1 MQGRADGAGA
11 PAGAVAHQVFTAVR
25 RAGGEEAE
33 LHPLRDI
40 NNKEIEEV
48 KQLKHPPREVARVM
62 EVVHLLLSLTLPSS
76 IDWGDVLR
84 TVVRVDFLKR
94 ARNIDMDA
102 ILEQPRLIDY
112 ICRRYFAGSEPL
124 TPDRVRWASKAVV
137 AFFGWTVAIIAGC
150 LPAFPAKVGGEE
162 SRRRIILLDQELREE
177 RRQKRDAEEEQR
189 KATEQHRAEKQRR
202 EEERQREKQREE
214 QARQKLAAIE
224 AAAADKKRAE
234 VFKQRRAAAKQ
245 RKLEAKI
252 RHKKRLAL
260 GLHSDESGSEVERCR
275 GVWNSNNPDIRFLR
289 IAGAEITFLSDEFAD
304 HCTAVSCQPMH
315 YGQHFYEFIVHHFSD
330 QLRCGV
336 TTDAVQAGALVAGH
350 NLRGWCYNTGRRSLK
365 AKTMPAGLQVNGK
378 VVQEFSSVDDG
389 DIIGVLVDADR
400 WSIAFLKNRVLEGS
414 CAMSSHAR
422 EPLYLLLH
430 MDAAGDHVELRHVP
444 LQEAPAEA
452 LAALESFSPP
462 SWQIVVSDCSDCSSV
477 SEGEG
482 IPGSHPTV
490 SSVSSS
496 TGDLRVASKSLL
508 GAAGAILAHKPSVT
522 SNPPAPAEPFPPA
535 PTTMPRDPNNDQ
547 SVVVGLKAR
556 LRELKDCLD
565 EGLLTMDEFQE
576 EKGIILRAMR
586 PSLNASGTGSLRREE
601 QRPSSSHMQP
611 SAVASVHSVDEY
623 PKIATRLAMSQ
634 MPNALQ
640 TKQGR
645 RDEAGSNAVCV
656 GDAPDGVFF
665 VKVAPTGD
673 ETQDPGLACI
683 NLADLLEAPRQL
695 PLDCLLGLG
704 NKEECELYSSA
715 PEPYVG
721 KSVQTELYGRL
732 PWLLGLLVFLSVS
745 SAILEFFDVLLQKHL
760 IIAFYLTALVGC
772 GGNAGSQAASLVLQ
786 ALATGELAQSP
797 DIVCQHLLISGVSS
811 GAPGGIGNCRHSFAR
826 LAGRK
831 MHITFPFNFPALC
844 LKHFADWERDVFG
857 GSAVDALAI
866 ALAMAVTDVE
876 GSEAVPSQADP
887 AKVSGPLLSTVID
900 IAGVLVACLSAQLL
914 EAVGAWDTMEQSA
927 GQQALPAADE
937 PPSPP
942 SPAATP
948 ASRSAVSKLQS
959 MRSARSARSG
969 HSGHSRGSGDS
980 AIRGVVA
987 SDASDEID
995 SQARVQIVISQI
1007 DDFDDIAREPS
1018 LHAPAARQASI
1029 PVRPAS
1035 VRTDT
1040 DPSAPPD
1047 FESEIDKAIS
1057 IGSPT
1062 KASNSKVKKCS
1073 GLLWAPCWQ
1082 DRRWRKCCLVTSVL
1096 AWVVV
1101 IAVGIS
1107 LALLWPRDPTWR
1119 LTSLQMD
1126 VDALM
1131 SLVTAASGGPSVID
1145 TAIVPDQVFRAE
1157 VEVNNPNLKLGLRAS
1172 RAQFTWSLKAVEWV
1186 QGSPG
1191 R

>member
-1 MQGRADGAGA
+1 MHGRADSAA
-11 PAGAVAHQVFTAVR
+11 AHQVFTAVR

-94 ARNIDMDA
+94 ARNIDMEA

-177 RRQKRDAEEEQR
+177 RRQNRDAE
-189 KATEQHRAEKQRR
+189 EQHRAEKQRR
-202 EEERQREKQREE
+202 EVERQREKQHEEDSLNQE
-214 QARQKLAAIE
+214 QARQRLASIE

-234 VFKQRRAAAKQ
+234 AEDQLPQTVQQMQQQRLQQQMQQQQQLEQLESEQRQQEVFKQRRAAKQ

-252 RHKKRLAL
+252 RHKKRVAL
-260 GLHSDESGSEVERCR
+260 GLDSDESGSEAERCR

-289 IAGAEITFLSDEFAD
+289 MAGAEITFLSDEFAD
-304 HCTAVSCQPMH
+304 HCTAVSCRPMH

-350 NLRGWCYNTGRRSLK
+350 NLRGWCYNTGPRKQK

-389 DIIGVLVDADR
+389 DVIGVLVDADR

-430 MDAAGDHVELRHVP
+430 MDAAGDHVNLRHVP
-444 LQEAPAEA
+444 LQEAPADA

-462 SWQIVVSDCSDCSSV
+462 SWQTVVSDCSDCSSV

-482 IPGSHPTV
+482 IPGPSAQNRPRSAGASGFSEPLSGRAPLERDAGPHPMV
-490 SSVSSS
+490 PSVSSS
-496 TGDLRVASKSLL
+496 AGDLRVASKSLL
-508 GAAGAILAHKPSVT
+508 GAAGAILAHKPPGPPAT
-522 SNPPAPAEPFPPA
+522 SNPPGPAGPFPPA
-535 PTTMPRDPNNDQ
+535 PTTSQMPRDRNDEP

-586 PSLNASGTGSLRREE
+586 PSLNASGTGPGFAALLDYCAASFDEQNAAWHVSSAAIAVAQFDMQTQSAQTPNAIVLGPQRRRIPQDRYKDNFVSYHRDLPRAFLTASVTTLSGWRCRRCRMTCKPSQAGEMK
-601 QRPSSSHMQP
+601 QVPPPNRWVTSQPVMTPSSSPITLRPDMRI
-611 SAVASVHSVDEY
+611 DEV
-623 PKIATRLAMSQ
+623 IRIL
-634 MPNALQ
+634 L
-640 TKQGR
+640 R
-645 RDEAGSNAVCV
+645 SNAVCV

-665 VKVAPTGD
+665 VKVAQNGD
-673 ETQDPGLACI
+673 DTQDPGLACI

-704 NKEECELYSSA
+704 DKEECDLYSSA

-786 ALATGELAQSP
+786 ALATGELVPTFA
-797 DIVCQHLLISGVSS
+797 DFWRVLRKELLV
-811 GAPGGIGNCRHSFAR
+811 ALGIAATLSLGI
-826 LAGRK
+826 AGR
-831 MHITFPFNFPALC
+831 IL
-844 LKHFADWERDVFG
+844 LFG
-857 GSAVDALAI
+857 GSAADALAI
-866 ALAMAVTDVE
+866 ALAMAVTVSFSVLF
-876 GSEAVPSQADP
+876 GASAPLLLQRAGADP

-914 EAVGAWDTMEQSA
+914 EAVGAWDTME
-927 GQQALPAADE
+927 
-937 PPSPP
+937 
-942 SPAATP
+942 
-948 ASRSAVSKLQS
+948 KL
-959 MRSARSARSG
+959 
-969 HSGHSRGSGDS
+969 
-980 AIRGVVA
+980 
-987 SDASDEID
+987 
-995 SQARVQIVISQI
+995 
-1007 DDFDDIAREPS
+1007 
-1018 LHAPAARQASI
+1018 
-1029 PVRPAS
+1029 
-1035 VRTDT
+1035 
-1040 DPSAPPD
+1040 
-1047 FESEIDKAIS
+1047 
-1057 IGSPT
+1057 
-1062 KASNSKVKKCS
+1062 
-1073 GLLWAPCWQ
+1073 
-1082 DRRWRKCCLVTSVL
+1082 
-1096 AWVVV
+1096 
-1101 IAVGIS
+1101 
-1107 LALLWPRDPTWR
+1107 
-1119 LTSLQMD
+1119 
-1126 VDALM
+1126 
-1131 SLVTAASGGPSVID
+1131 
-1145 TAIVPDQVFRAE
+1145 
-1157 VEVNNPNLKLGLRAS
+1157 
-1172 RAQFTWSLKAVEWV
+1172 
-1186 QGSPG
+1186 
-1191 R
+1191 

>member
-1 MQGRADGAGA
+1 MQGRAEGAGA
-11 PAGAVAHQVFTAVR
+11 PAGAAVAHQVFTAVR

-252 RHKKRLAL
+252 RHKKRVAL
-260 GLHSDESGSEVERCR
+260 GLDSDESGSEVERCR

-315 YGQHFYEFIVHHFSD
+315 FGQHFYEFIVHHFSD

-444 LQEAPAEA
+444 LQEAPADA

-482 IPGSHPTV
+482 IPGPSGPIRPRPASASVLSEPLSGRAPLEREQLAGSHPTV

-522 SNPPAPAEPFPPA
+522 SKPPAPAEPFPPA

-586 PSLNASGTGSLRREE
+586 PSLNASGTGPDMRIEEVIRILLR
-601 QRPSSSHMQP
+601 
-611 SAVASVHSVDEY
+611 
-623 PKIATRLAMSQ
+623 
-634 MPNALQ
+634 
-640 TKQGR
+640 
-645 RDEAGSNAVCV
+645 SNAVCV

-786 ALATGELAQSP
+786 ALATGELVP
-797 DIVCQHLLISGVSS
+797 
-811 GAPGGIGNCRHSFAR
+811 
-826 LAGRK
+826 
-831 MHITFPFNFPALC
+831 T
-844 LKHFADWERDVFG
+844 FADFWRVLRKELLVALGIAATLSLGIFGRILLFG

-866 ALAMAVTDVE
+866 ALAMAVTVSFSVLF
-876 GSEAVPSQADP
+876 GASAPLLLQRAGADP

-914 EAVGAWDTMEQSA
+914 EAVGAWDTME
-927 GQQALPAADE
+927 
-937 PPSPP
+937 
-942 SPAATP
+942 
-948 ASRSAVSKLQS
+948 KL
-959 MRSARSARSG
+959 
-969 HSGHSRGSGDS
+969 
-980 AIRGVVA
+980 
-987 SDASDEID
+987 
-995 SQARVQIVISQI
+995 
-1007 DDFDDIAREPS
+1007 
-1018 LHAPAARQASI
+1018 
-1029 PVRPAS
+1029 
-1035 VRTDT
+1035 
-1040 DPSAPPD
+1040 
-1047 FESEIDKAIS
+1047 
-1057 IGSPT
+1057 
-1062 KASNSKVKKCS
+1062 
-1073 GLLWAPCWQ
+1073 
-1082 DRRWRKCCLVTSVL
+1082 
-1096 AWVVV
+1096 
-1101 IAVGIS
+1101 
-1107 LALLWPRDPTWR
+1107 
-1119 LTSLQMD
+1119 
-1126 VDALM
+1126 
-1131 SLVTAASGGPSVID
+1131 
-1145 TAIVPDQVFRAE
+1145 
-1157 VEVNNPNLKLGLRAS
+1157 
-1172 RAQFTWSLKAVEWV
+1172 
-1186 QGSPG
+1186 
-1191 R
+1191 